1 MQTARRLLALALFV
15 GLFAVAWRFATS
27 NESEIRIDL
36 LLMRTPPVA
45 IWVALVVAF
54 AVGALSAGV
63 SLGYEVIKKG
73 LIARRYRRLAAGLES
88 EIHQLRNL
96 PLVGADS
103 ASPPDAH
110 AEDER
115 RQAGRTTSRSP

>member
-45 IWVALVVAF
+45 IWLALVVAF

>member
-45 IWVALVVAF
+45 IWVALVIAF

>member
-1 MQTARRLLALALFV
+1 MQTVRRLLALALFV

-36 LLMRTPPVA
+36 LLIRTPPVA
-45 IWVALVVAF
+45 VWVALVVAF
-54 AVGALSAGV
+54 ALGALSASV
-63 SLGYEVIKKG
+63 SLGYEVIKRS
-73 LIARRYRRLAAGLES
+73 LIARRYRRVAAGLES

-103 ASPPDAH
+103 ASTSRAH
-110 AEDER
+110 AEGER
-115 RQAGRTTSRSP
+115 REDGGITSRSP